1 MWKYMANIFWH
12 SILAV
17 YLTFYSGS
25 LSGIRSDILFGIL
38 SRIYSDIFSGILS
51 GNLSSIY
58 FGILSDILFW
68 HSIWHLFWHFLWH
81 GHCRTSTA
89 SGQWPLWFGARGWGP
104 AVPTEIWR
112 LGSGTA
118 HRDLPLAVEV
128 RRCPLRSGARGWS
141 PQCPLRYGGWGPAL
155 PTEICR
161 SRLRSG
167 GARWDLELAVEVRSA
182 HWEVRQCPLRSCAH
196 GWGPAMPTEIWR
208 SRLAGRRKEGRKEEE
223 DGRRQAIKS
232 RDPHLAGGELHNK
245 LDGLTQSLQ
254 SVTNRLYC
262 NLALLRDITCS
273 TLSKQFQ
280 CGRGCRREVARTFLG
295 KS

>member
-1 MWKYMANIFWH
+1 MVNIFWH
-12 SILAV
+12 SILAF

-25 LSGIRSDILFGIL
+25 LSGICSDILFGIL

-58 FGILSDILFW
+58 FGIFSGILSGNLSSIYFGILSGILSDILFW

-112 LGSGTA
+112 LGCGTA
-118 HRDLPLAVEV
+118 HRYLPLAVEV

-141 PQCPLRYGGWGPAL
+141 PQCPLRG
-155 PTEICR
+155 
-161 SRLRSG
+161 S
-167 GARWDLELAVEVRSA
+167 AV
-182 HWEVRQCPLRSCAH
+182 
-196 GWGPAMPTEIWR
+196 PTEIWR
-208 SRLAGRRKEGRKEEE
+208 SRLAGRRVEEGGRKEEE

-262 NLALLRDITCS
+262 NLVLLRDITWS

-280 CGRGCRREVARTFLG
+280 CGRGCRREVARTFLC